1 MNAMVGAL
9 WHGDIIRSTIEL
21 EDSYFLRETVTEE
34 TIIQNTLVDSI
45 ILFPVLSMLYHA
57 RNLVK
62 LGFPTAAHKII
73 VFHR

>member
-9 WHGDIIRSTIEL
+9 WHGDIIRSTIEEL
-21 EDSYFLRETVTEE
+21 EDSYFLRETDTEE
-34 TIIQNTLVDSI
+34 TITQNTLVDSI

-62 LGFPTAAHKII
+62 LGFPKQHIK
-73 VFHR
+73 